1 MLSLSLSSKND
12 HDGGGSARLLQG
24 FPQILT
30 FERENEE
37 EGAPLQTLPEE
48 LLILI
53 LRMLDPTSIER
64 FAAVS
69 RKAFTLSLDNTIWR
83 YAVPS
88 SHSLSVRDGSFIQR
102 NSCDDLHSPANTGH
116 GFPYRACQPLQV
128 QLSTTVYRDP
138 PHQNRRRI
146 HCILSLYVRAI
157 RLPTISTCR

>member
-1 MLSLSLSSKND
+1 MLSLSLPSKN
-12 HDGGGSARLLQG
+12 DGGGSATLLQG

-64 FAAVS
+64 FAAVC
-69 RKAFTLSLDNTIWR
+69 RRAFALSLDNTIWR

-88 SHSLSVRDGSFIQR
+88 AHPFSVR
-102 NSCDDLHSPANTGH
+102 N
-116 GFPYRACQPLQV
+116 GF
-128 QLSTTVYRDP
+128 VYLEKQWR
-138 PHQNRRRI
+138 
-146 HCILSLYVRAI
+146 
-157 RLPTISTCR
+157 